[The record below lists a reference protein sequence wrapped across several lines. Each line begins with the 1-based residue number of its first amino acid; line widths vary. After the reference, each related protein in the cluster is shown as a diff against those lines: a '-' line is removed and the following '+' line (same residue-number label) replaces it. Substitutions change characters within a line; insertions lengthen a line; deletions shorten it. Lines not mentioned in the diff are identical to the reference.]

1 LAYSLQ
7 VLQVLLNTFRPVA
20 GSSAICMT
28 LYFC

>member
-1 LAYSLQ
+1 LAYS
-7 VLQVLLNTFRPVA
+7 LQVLLNTFRPVA